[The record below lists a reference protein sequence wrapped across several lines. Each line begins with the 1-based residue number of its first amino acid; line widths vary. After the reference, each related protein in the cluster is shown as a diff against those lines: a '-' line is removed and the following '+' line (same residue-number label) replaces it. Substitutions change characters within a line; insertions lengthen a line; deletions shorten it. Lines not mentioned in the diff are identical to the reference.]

1 MDYGQLIDKQ
11 CIAMD
16 FLHVRNQS
24 NNWGAIILIILLLA
38 MFWIF
43 WWVATASKAGVAT
56 KDLPEENWLN
66 KLKWIIIV
74 GFILIAIF
82 ILYSIYSTQQYFT
95 KYGITKC

>member
-24 NNWGAIILIILLLA
+24 NNWGAIILIILLLG
-38 MFWIF
+38 IF
-43 WWVATASKAGVAT
+43 GIWYWYTNMIPKAVYGHDQA
-56 KDLPEENWLN
+56 LNWMN
-66 KLKWIIIV
+66 ILKWIITV
-74 GFILIAIF
+74 AFILIAIF